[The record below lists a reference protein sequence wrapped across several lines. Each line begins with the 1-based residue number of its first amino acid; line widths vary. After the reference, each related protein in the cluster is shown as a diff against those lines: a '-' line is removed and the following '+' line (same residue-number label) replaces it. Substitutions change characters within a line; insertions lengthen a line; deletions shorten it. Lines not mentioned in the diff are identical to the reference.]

1 VYGGLG
7 VPLSAWAAIVEEIH
21 RSGCNAAA
29 CKAQMDPMLTVLQH
43 GSQEQ
48 KTAYLPEIASGELRL
63 QAFNVTEPT
72 SGAKT
77 TSFRTTGRRNSYKL

>member
-1 VYGGLG
+1 M
-7 VPLSAWAAIVEEIH
+7 PLSAWAAIVEEIH

-48 KTAYLPEIASGELRL
+48 ETAYLTEIASGELRL

-72 SGAKT
+72 KWRKDNL
-77 TSFRTTGRRNSYKL
+77 F

>member
-1 VYGGLG
+1 M
-7 VPLSAWAAIVEEIH
+7 PLSAWAAIVEEIH
-21 RSGCNAAA
+21 RSGCNTAAY
-29 CKAQMDPMLTVLQH
+29 KAQMDPILTDLKQ